1 MSLHKQNIISLKVLL
16 QKKLKGMKTIS
27 ESLSEQDNQRLNE
40 LEQYIENARDNFL
53 GYPVS
58 KDFDYSEIAHFLKY
72 PINNLGDPFEDC
84 TYKVQTHELEREVVS
99 FFAQLFRA
107 NPKDYW
113 GYVTNGGSESNLYGL
128 YLAREL
134 YPKAM
139 VYYSESTHYSVR
151 KNIHLLNIP
160 SIVIRSQENGEID
173 YTDFENTLKMNRHKP
188 AIVLTTFGTTMKEAK
203 DDVSKI
209 RGILKGLAIQ
219 DSYIHCDAALSG
231 TYGAFMEPRLP
242 FDFADGADSISIS
255 GHKFIGSPIP
265 TGVIIT
271 KRTNRDRISKGISY
285 IGSLDTTITG
295 SRNGHCPLFL
305 WYALKKLG
313 VEGLKNRYLD
323 SLEVAEYCEKRL
335 KKIGI
340 AAWRNPSALT
350 VVFPKTFDEIKL
362 KWQLATEGDI
372 SHIIC
377 MPNVT
382 KEQIDH
388 LIHDIESCK
397 ETPEEAFE
405 FVF

>member
-1 MSLHKQNIISLKVLL
+1 M
-16 QKKLKGMKTIS
+16 
-27 ESLSEQDNQRLNE
+27 
-40 LEQYIENARDNFL
+40 

-58 KDFDYSEIAHFLKY
+58 KDFDYSEINHFFKY

-84 TYKVQTHELEREVVS
+84 TYKVQTHELEREVVG
-99 FFAQLFRA
+99 FFAKLFRA
-107 NPKDYW
+107 NPKNYW

-173 YTDFENTLKMNRHKP
+173 YVDFENTLKMNRHKP

-203 DDVSKI
+203 DDVLKI
-209 RGILKGLAIQ
+209 RNILKGLAIQ

-231 TYGAFMEPRLP
+231 SYGAFMEPRLP
-242 FDFADGADSISIS
+242 FDFKDGADSISIS

-271 KRTNRDRISKGISY
+271 KRSNRDRISKGISY

-305 WYALKKLG
+305 WYAIKKLG
-313 VEGLKNRYLD
+313 TEGLKNRYLH
-323 SLEVAEYCEKRL
+323 SLEVAEYCEQRL
-335 KKIGI
+335 NNIGI
-340 AAWRNPSALT
+340 PAWRNPNSIT
-350 VVFPKTFDEIKL
+350 VVFPKTTDEVKT

-382 KEQIDH
+382 KNQID
-388 LIHDIESCK
+388 LFINDIENCI
-397 ETPEEAFE
+397 ENPEEIME
-405 FVF
+405 FSF

>member
-1 MSLHKQNIISLKVLL
+1 
-16 QKKLKGMKTIS
+16 MKTIS
-27 ESLSEQDNQRLNE
+27 ASLSQDENQRLIDLN
-40 LEQYIENARDNFL
+40 QYIENARDHFL

-58 KDFDYSEIAHFLKY
+58 KDFDYSEINHFLKY

-173 YTDFENTLKMNRHKP
+173 YVDFENTLKMNRHKP

-209 RGILKGLAIQ
+209 RNILKGLAIQ

-231 TYGAFMEPRLP
+231 SYGAFMEPRFP
-242 FDFADGADSISIS
+242 FDFKDGADSISIS

-265 TGVIIT
+265 SGVIIT
-271 KRTNRDRISKGISY
+271 KRSNRDRISKGISY

-295 SRNGHCPLFL
+295 SRNGHSPLFL
-305 WYALKKLG
+305 WFALKKLG
-313 VEGLKNRYLD
+313 INGLRNRYLH
-323 SLEVAEYCEKRL
+323 SLEIAEYCERRL
-335 KKIGI
+335 KEIGI
-340 AAWRNPSALT
+340 AAWRNPNAIT
-350 VVFPKTFDEIKL
+350 VVFPKTSDEIKL
-362 KWQLATEGDI
+362 KWQLATEGDV

-388 LIHDIESCK
+388 LIHDMENCVENK
-397 ETPEEAFE
+397 EEAFE
-405 FVF
+405 FSF